1 MCIILRR
8 VFIAVFITFLQVPAV
23 FSQGIEFGL
32 FLGGSNY
39 YGDLSNDFVMFDQ
52 THPSV
57 AVIGRYNLSEK
68 WAAKGFVGYGRIS
81 GDDKQG
87 STPFKKARNLSF
99 YTDIVEISAQ
109 LEYNLIKNSFRYTK
123 TRSVVPYLFAGFG
136 VFNFNPKTEL
146 RGSTVELMPLGT
158 EGQGTT
164 AYNDRQKYSLTQFCI
179 PFGIGFKKRLGNKIS
194 IGLEIGARYTYTNY
208 LDDIGGVYADPRVI
222 ERSHG
227 GQAALLSDRSW
238 EVSADGRNIFA
249 DGMKR
254 SVKQFK
260 INDLYIMGG
269 FTITYI
275 FPNTGM
281 RCPKF

>member
-1 MCIILRR
+1 MRIILRSI
-8 VFIAVFITFLQVPAV
+8 FIVIFVSFLQLTVA

-39 YGDLSNDFVMFDQ
+39 YGDFSNDIIMVGQ
-52 THPSV
+52 THPSA

-68 WAAKGFVGYGRIS
+68 WAAKGFVGYGRVS
-81 GDDKQG
+81 GDDKEAA
-87 STPFKKARNLSF
+87 TDYKKSRNLSF
-99 YTDIVEISAQ
+99 YTDIFEVSAQ

-123 TRSVVPYLFAGFG
+123 TRSIVPYLFGGVG
-136 VFNFNPKTEL
+136 VFNFNPKTIL
-146 RGSTVELMPLGT
+146 DGAVVELMPLGT

-164 AYNDRQKYSLTQFCI
+164 TYNDRQKYALTQFCI
-179 PFGIGFKKRLGNKIS
+179 PFGFGFKKRVGNKVS

-208 LDDIGGVYADPRVI
+208 LDDVGNVYADARVI
-222 ERSHG
+222 ERANG
-227 GQAALLSDRSW
+227 TKAAQLSDRSW
-238 EVSADGRNIFA
+238 EISGDGTTLFA
-249 DGMKR
+249 DGMQR

-260 INDLYIMGG
+260 INDIYLMGG

>member
-1 MCIILRR
+1 MRIILRR
-8 VFIAVFITFLQVPAV
+8 VFIVIFVSFLQITGV

-39 YGDLSNDFVMFDQ
+39 YGDFSNDIVMFSQ
-52 THPSV
+52 THASA

-81 GDDKQG
+81 GDDKEGQ
-87 STPFKKARNLSF
+87 SFLKKSRNLNF
-99 YTDIVEISAQ
+99 FTDVFEVSAQ

-123 TRSVVPYLFAGFG
+123 TRSIVPYLFAGVG
-136 VFNFNPKTEL
+136 VFNFNPKTKL
-146 RGSTVELMPLGT
+146 GAATVELMPLGT

-164 AYNDRQKYSLTQFCI
+164 TYNDRQKYALTQFCI
-179 PFGIGFKKRLGNKIS
+179 PFGFGFKKRIGNKVS
-194 IGLEIGARYTYTNY
+194 IGFEVGARYTYTNY
-208 LDDIGGVYADPRVI
+208 LDDVGGVYADARVI
-222 ERSHG
+222 ERANG
-227 GQAALLSDRSW
+227 TQAALLSDRSW
-238 EVSADGRNIFA
+238 ERSADGRTVFEE
-249 DGMKR
+249 GMDR
-254 SVKQFK
+254 SFKKFK